1 MATPWGG
8 IGAWAAEVEREEQ
21 EGESVGGSRLPGES
35 TSFPSLKE
43 AAAKPKKKKQVMT
56 LSEFHTGG
64 PPGGSR
70 FSEPKGLTPEE
81 MQRLPTG
88 PRERSDGEEYGRLG
102 GGFKSYGGLRMDDG
116 VGRGGGRWDR
126 RDQADG
132 SWGSGGGGRSYG
144 GFAEERR
151 AAPPRASEPDLP
163 SRADEVDNWSAT
175 KKSLGPPPDSFRS
188 NERYGSLGG
197 GASSRADDV
206 DNWNTGKSLARSGGS
221 FGSSFRGPPP
231 ESERRRI
238 VLNPPSREA
247 VVNEPPR
254 SRPSPFGAARPREE
268 ILADKG
274 LDWRKLESEMD
285 SRRSSRPT
293 SEHSSRPSSAHS
305 SRPDSPLPQP
315 EVVQKP
321 KPKINPFGDAKP
333 REVLLEERGKDWRKI
348 DFELEHR
355 AVDRP
360 ETMEEKILRNEIN
373 QLKGKLSTDAHVQ
386 LNGESDQDSGR
397 LQTLQ
402 DLVVKKE
409 TELELL
415 VRELDDKV
423 RFGQRG
429 NDRPGSGASRTGVGY
444 LERPSSQSGA
454 SEDSRSMEF
463 AERPHSRGGAP
474 DVWSRT
480 DNGRGF
486 RGTKERGFP
495 VNRDADRL
503 KSKERW

>member
-1 MATPWGG
+1 MAKPWGG

-21 EGESVGGSRLPGES
+21 EGQLVDGSRLAGES

-56 LSEFHTGG
+56 LSEFQMGG

-70 FSEPKGLTPEE
+70 SSEPKGLTPEE
-81 MQRLPTG
+81 MFRLPTG
-88 PRERSDGEEYGRLG
+88 PRERSEGEEYSRLG
-102 GGFKSYGGLRMDDG
+102 GGFRSYGGLRMDDG
-116 VGRGGGRWDR
+116 GGRGGGRWDR

-132 SWGSGGGGRSYG
+132 SWGSGGGGRPYG

-151 AAPPRASEPDLP
+151 AHPPRASEPDLP
-163 SRADEVDNWSAT
+163 SRADEVDNWYAT
-175 KKSLGPPPDSFRS
+175 KKSLGPPPDSLRS
-188 NERYGSLGG
+188 HERYASLGG
-197 GASSRADDV
+197 VPSSKADDV
-206 DNWNTGKSLARSGGS
+206 DNWNAGKSIARSGGS
-221 FGSSFRGPPP
+221 FGSGFRDWPH
-231 ESERRRI
+231 ETERRRI

-247 VVNEPPR
+247 VVSEPSK
-254 SRPSPFGAARPREE
+254 SRPNPFGSARPREE
-268 ILADKG
+268 VLAEKG
-274 LDWRKLESEMD
+274 LDWRKLDSDMD
-285 SRRSSRPT
+285 SRKSSRPA

-321 KPKINPFGDAKP
+321 KPRINPFGDAKP

-348 DFELEHR
+348 EFELEHR
-355 AVDRP
+355 AVDRQ
-360 ETMEEKILRNEIN
+360 ETLEERLLKDEIN
-373 QLKGKLSTDAHVQ
+373 QLKEKLSTDTHVP

-397 LQTLQ
+397 RQTLQ
-402 DLVVKKE
+402 GLAVKKE
-409 TELELL
+409 RELQLL

-444 LERPSSQSGA
+444 LEGPSSQSGV
-454 SEDSRSMEF
+454 SKDSRSVEF
-463 AERPHSRGGAP
+463 AERPHSRGSAP
-474 DVWSRT
+474 DVWTRT

-486 RGTKERGFP
+486 RGTKDRSFIVHP
-495 VNRDADRL
+495 DADRL
-503 KSKERW
+503 RSKERW